1 VDGGPTSVS
10 GAERVK
16 NGAVTAESA
25 EIRPAIQASWTRCRE
40 VYHLG
45 RSTPPSSRPAR
56 RPVDPAVRRI
66 MPDVQSLAPEIAQ
79 PDGVMAVAT
88 GDGQVVDVFG
98 EESAVARARAH
109 HLAAGYD
116 WSEQRRGTNAIGT
129 ALLDGSALVTG
140 SEHWFG
146 DLDDWSGAGV
156 AVPDPD
162 RPRPCAAL
170 ALFVYR
176 RPIPEAAIAR
186 LRSCAHELSLGL
198 REQRIEILAPL
209 FAKFQQEQS
218 RFAGP
223 LALIDRR
230 AEILAA
236 SDATNTLFGWPSK
249 QLTSN
254 ARGGA
259 LRLAADTGSDHAIT
273 VQPIRQD
280 GELIGALLAAQP
292 EVPPATVTG
301 FERVIVSRL
310 AGMHGGHI
318 LLMAPSEI
326 RLAQAEDKTVWLFT
340 DRGRLRALDRT
351 LSQVATKLAPH
362 GFLRVH
368 RHCVVNLHRVREIAP
383 TFRGGI
389 VLIVDGPDRET
400 VPVSRRRLVDVRR
413 ALGI

>member
-1 VDGGPTSVS
+1 M
-10 GAERVK
+10 
-16 NGAVTAESA
+16 
-25 EIRPAIQASWTRCRE
+25 PA
-40 VYHLG
+40 
-45 RSTPPSSRPAR
+45 
-56 RPVDPAVRRI
+56 
-66 MPDVQSLAPEIAQ
+66 VQSLAAEIARS
-79 PDGVMAVAT
+79 DGVLGAAT
-88 GDGQVVDVFG
+88 GDGRVVDVFG

-129 ALLDGSALVTG
+129 ALVDGSALVIG
-140 SEHWFG
+140 SEHWCG
-146 DLDDWSGAGV
+146 DLAGWSGAGV
-156 AVPDPD
+156 AVLDPHL
-162 RPRPCAAL
+162 PRPCAAL
-170 ALFVYR
+170 ALFVYN
-176 RPIPEAAIAR
+176 RPIPEAAITR
-186 LRSCAHELSLGL
+186 LRSCAHELGLGL
-198 REQRIEILAPL
+198 REQRIEILTEL
-209 FAKFQQEQS
+209 FAKFRQQQS

-223 LALIDRR
+223 LAIIDCRG
-230 AEILAA
+230 EILAS
-236 SDATNTLFGWPSK
+236 SDATNADFGWPSK
-249 QLTSN
+249 RLTPA

-259 LRLAADTGSDHAIT
+259 LRLVAGTGDDHAVT

-280 GELIGALLAAQP
+280 DQLIGALIAAQP
-292 EVPPATVTG
+292 EGPAATATG
-301 FERVIVSRL
+301 YDRVAVSRL

-326 RLAQAEDKTVWLFT
+326 RLAQAEDKIVWLFT

-400 VPVSRRRLVDVRR
+400 VPVSRRRLVEVRR